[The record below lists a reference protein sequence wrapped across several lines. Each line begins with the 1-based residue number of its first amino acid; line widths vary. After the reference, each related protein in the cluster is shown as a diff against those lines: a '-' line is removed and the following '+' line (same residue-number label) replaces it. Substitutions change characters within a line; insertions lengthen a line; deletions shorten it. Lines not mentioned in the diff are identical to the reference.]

1 MIMTSDEI
9 FHDNENISKR
19 NTDERGRKFSEKG
32 GKGNNMLKYIL
43 KRILYII
50 PVMFGVIVLVFIMK
64 TVTPGDPVASLLPG
78 TATEEMKNNLR
89 EQLGLNDPVLKQFGS
104 YVFGVVQGDLGTSYK
119 TRQPVAQEIAMR
131 LPNTITIATPLGI
144 LAAVKQNSVVDS
156 IIVVFTMI
164 GASVPGFWL
173 ALMLIQWFAID
184 LHWVPSMYDGSLKSW
199 ILPIVSITFGS
210 VAATTRGVRTNML
223 EVIRQDYIKT
233 ARAKGQKET
242 IVIWKHAFR
251 NTLIPVIAG
260 IGGGL
265 EGMMGGAVVTEQVFA
280 VPGVGKY
287 IADAVSARNFP
298 SLQGGIIVIALICC
312 VINIIV
318 DVGYTVADPRLKTTL
333 MKSSVKKTKAAKGVA

>member
-131 LPNTITIATPLGI
+131 LPNTITIAIWAMFIAQIIATPLGI

-318 DVGYTVADPRLKTTL
+318 DVGYKIGRAHV
-333 MKSSVKKTKAAKGVA
+333 

>member
-1 MIMTSDEI
+1 
-9 FHDNENISKR
+9 
-19 NTDERGRKFSEKG
+19 
-32 GKGNNMLKYIL
+32 
-43 KRILYII
+43 
-50 PVMFGVIVLVFIMK
+50 MFI
-64 TVTPGDPVASLLPG
+64 
-78 TATEEMKNNLR
+78 
-89 EQLGLNDPVLKQFGS
+89 
-104 YVFGVVQGDLGTSYK
+104 
-119 TRQPVAQEIAMR
+119 AQI
-131 LPNTITIATPLGI
+131 IATPLGI
-144 LAAVKQNSVVDS
+144 LAAVKQNSVADS

-265 EGMMGGAVVTEQVFA
+265 EGMMGGASQTAVRVSNTCSRICARQRYRQKNQQKRKAQKKGRNRVV
-280 VPGVGKY
+280 VPYKLRRRR
-287 IADAVSARNFP
+287 A
-298 SLQGGIIVIALICC
+298 
-312 VINIIV
+312 
-318 DVGYTVADPRLKTTL
+318 
-333 MKSSVKKTKAAKGVA
+333 